1 MNEYIKLAREYF
13 GEFEG
18 RELYPAVWSWTFWLG
33 VVLLAVWV
41 ASVAYWISAGSHAKT
56 WGPEMTL
63 VGAAEVAFLLF
74 SSRVQARKRRNS
86 IERAKRR
93 YGIENDDLDLLK
105 GAALQRLTGVEPH
118 GFLAVAEECSK
129 LQKLKGEFRLA
140 ADGSG
145 VSLGR
150 RIYDPDSKARL
161 LAIILSSFAIFV
173 ALLPKTDPEQGYALI
188 AAMSDPSVRAF
199 VWTIMV
205 LAGMVFL
212 VWIAIQQ
219 ILQSTGG
226 FVRTWVARMTPSS
239 SAKDIAMRY
248 FVRDLI
254 AFHQPASAVRVQ
266 PQANESDVASV
277 AGSPQQ
283 RRERVSVVVSRGR

>member
-1 MNEYIKLAREYF
+1 M
-13 GEFEG
+13 
-18 RELYPAVWSWTFWLG
+18 
-33 VVLLAVWV
+33 
-41 ASVAYWISAGSHAKT
+41 
-56 WGPEMTL
+56 
-63 VGAAEVAFLLF
+63 
-74 SSRVQARKRRNS
+74 
-86 IERAKRR
+86 
-93 YGIENDDLDLLK
+93 
-105 GAALQRLTGVEPH
+105 QRLTGVGSH
-118 GFLAVAEECSK
+118 GFLGVAEECSK

-140 ADGSG
+140 ADGNG

-188 AAMSDPSVRAF
+188 AAMSDPSFRAF

-239 SAKDIAMRY
+239 SANDIAMRY

-254 AFHQPASAVRVQ
+254 AFHQPASAQRLQ
-266 PQANESDVASV
+266 PQANESDVGNSV
-277 AGSPQQ
+277 AGSHQQ